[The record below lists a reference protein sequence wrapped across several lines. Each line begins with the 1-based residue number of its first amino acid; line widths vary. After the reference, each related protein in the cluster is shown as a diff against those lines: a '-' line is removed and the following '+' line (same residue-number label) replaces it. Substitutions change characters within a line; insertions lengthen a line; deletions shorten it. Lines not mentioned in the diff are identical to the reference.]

1 MNTSKI
7 SVRYAKAL
15 FLAAKDADILEKI
28 FRNVTLIREVL
39 EEVPEFKTTLGNPVM
54 TEKEK
59 RTLLDNTFREYL
71 DDLTI
76 KFLDLLTENNRLV
89 FLPDMA
95 RDFIDLYKKE
105 LGISYAQLITAI
117 KVDKKIIENIREKLS
132 VHLKKKV
139 QLTAKTDPSIIG
151 GFILRIED
159 LQFDASIA
167 SELKRYKKEL
177 IKRN

>member
-28 FRNVTLIREVL
+28 FRDATLIREVL
-39 EEVPEFKTTLGNPVM
+39 EEVPEFRITLGNPVM

-59 RTLLDNTFREYL
+59 RTLLDNTFGEYL

-89 FLPDMA
+89 FLPDMV
-95 RDFIDLYKKE
+95 RNFIDLYKKE
-105 LGISYAQLITAI
+105 LGISYAQLITAVR
-117 KVDKKIIENIREKLS
+117 VDKKIRENIREKLS
-132 VHLKKKV
+132 AHLKKKV

-167 SELKRYKKEL
+167 SELNRYKKEL
-177 IKRN
+177 INRN